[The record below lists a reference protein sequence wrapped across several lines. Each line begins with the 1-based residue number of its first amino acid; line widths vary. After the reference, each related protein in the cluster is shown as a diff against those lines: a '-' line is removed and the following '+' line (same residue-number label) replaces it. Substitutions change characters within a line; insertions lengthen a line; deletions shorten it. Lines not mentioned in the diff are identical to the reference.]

1 MREKRSAFFDM
12 LTQPYQPPAMF
23 YQKKEVLP
31 AKTAHIKKTT
41 KDNRG
46 GSSPDRQ
53 GQIIAKEALKI

>member
-1 MREKRSAFFDM
+1 MREKRSAFYDM

-53 GQIIAKEALKI
+53 A